1 MTTAL
6 PPIQT
11 ERPYVLS
18 IAGLDPSAGAGLLVD
33 VKVFEASRV
42 YGLGVCTAL
51 TMQHDSDFRAV
62 DWVPLDRIVAQCEP
76 LFRRYP
82 IRVVKIGLIE
92 SLPVLASLLDWLHQT
107 APNLSIIWDPIL
119 KASAGFAFHAIDDRQ
134 SVVRLLRKLTLLT
147 PNAPEASQLA
157 GTDQPWAAAE
167 QLSTHCPV
175 YLKGG
180 HLPAQDGQV
189 ADYLLVNGYG
199 TSSFPAPFIT
209 NGEKHGSGCVL
220 SAALAAGLAQ
230 GLSLSDTCRL
240 ARRYMNQYLASS
252 PTRLGFHSPIA

>member
-11 ERPYVLS
+11 ERPYALS
-18 IAGLDPSAGAGLLVD
+18 IAGLDPSAGAGLLAD

-51 TMQHDSDFRAV
+51 TMQHDSDFQAV

-76 LFRRYP
+76 LFGRYP

-107 APNLSIIWDPIL
+107 VPDLTIIWDPIL
-119 KASAGFAFHAIDDRQ
+119 NASAGFSFHDVDDRRLVIQ
-134 SVVRLLRKLTLLT
+134 LLRGLTLLT
-147 PNAPEASQLA
+147 PNAPEASQL
-157 GTDQPWAAAE
+157 TDTHQPWAAAE
-167 QLSTHCPV
+167 QLSAHCSV

-180 HLPAQDGQV
+180 HLPTQNGHI
-189 ADYLLVNGYG
+189 ADYLLVDGYG
-199 TSSFPAPFIT
+199 TTSFPAPFIT

-220 SAALAAGLAQ
+220 SAAIAAGLAQ
-230 GLSLSDTCRL
+230 GRPLPDACRL

-252 PTRLGFHSPIA
+252 PTRLGFHFSIA